1 MLLLCKKDRAE
12 KLINGTQHKLKLA
25 ELNKTVDKI
34 PEDII
39 ENDLSVVQ
47 IYLEVDAWLAL
58 QQLGKDNILYMNY
71 KNSYTYIY
79 IYIYIYYNIYVTLI
93 YYIYNYNNDY
103 TLL

>member
-79 IYIYIYYNIYVTLI
+79 IYNIYIIYVTLI